1 MRSDESKNPLKAKPA
16 SSRFNV
22 AIVTTMLVISVALN
36 VMLAVKIRR
45 VTAVQNAA
53 RTQHELE
60 IGVTVPPISA
70 QRFGGTRETIT
81 YADNDRPTVL
91 YIFTPQCKWCAR
103 NVDNLRT
110 LIDQRGKDYRFIGIS
125 LSQEG
130 LEEYLSIQTL
140 PFPVYIDIPKESGD
154 AYKMGG
160 TPQTVVV
167 SSQGQVLQNWV
178 GAYVGDQKSQVEAYF
193 KVTLPGVSGS

>member
-1 MRSDESKNPLKAKPA
+1 MNWRLVSQCRRSLHNGLVGREKQLRMPIM
-16 SSRFNV
+16 
-22 AIVTTMLVISVALN
+22 IVLPYFISLP
-36 VMLAVKIRR
+36 
-45 VTAVQNAA
+45 
-53 RTQHELE
+53 H
-60 IGVTVPPISA
+60 SA
-70 QRFGGTRETIT
+70 NG
-81 YADNDRPTVL
+81 
-91 YIFTPQCKWCAR
+91 AR
-103 NVDNLRT
+103 NLDNLRT

-167 SSQGQVLQNWV
+167 SSQGQVLQSWV